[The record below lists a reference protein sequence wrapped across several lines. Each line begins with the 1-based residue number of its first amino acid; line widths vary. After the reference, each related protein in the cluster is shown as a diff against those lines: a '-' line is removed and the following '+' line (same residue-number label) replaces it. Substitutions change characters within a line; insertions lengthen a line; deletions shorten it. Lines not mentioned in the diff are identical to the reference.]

1 MVLIPKSCIEL
12 NIEVIDYYI
21 YYNNSLSNYEKPI
34 NETVTNMCISL
45 YVQSQGVTYI
55 YKAIGDVSL
64 CNILKEVVSITV

>member
-1 MVLIPKSCIEL
+1 MK
-12 NIEVIDYYI
+12 
-21 YYNNSLSNYEKPI
+21 KPI